1 MGIEKRP
8 QSVSTLTEDGREGKT
23 IGHTDSPT
31 TIPGSPGRQCAMR
44 IGIREQ
50 LALLVLLTSMV
61 ALAVVS
67 IATVSTPSNGLV
79 YKGN

>member
-1 MGIEKRP
+1 MTVGHLD
-8 QSVSTLTEDGREGKT
+8 SATTLVGT
-23 IGHTDSPT
+23 S
-31 TIPGSPGRQCAMR
+31 GRQNTMR

-67 IATVSTPSNGLV
+67 IATVSNLPSGKVLQAGLI
-79 YKGN
+79 YIF

>member
-1 MGIEKRP
+1 LRVEIRP
-8 QSVSTLTEDGREGKT
+8 QSAITLTEDGREEKG
-23 IGHTDSPT
+23 IGHTESFATAPEAWGWQST
-31 TIPGSPGRQCAMR
+31 MR

-67 IATVSTPSNGLV
+67 IATVSTSS
-79 YKGN
+79 KGPICKQD